1 MFTILVCGD
10 VFGQKQN
17 LELTFPALPTIGE
30 LTKRAEEC
38 FTAEAR
44 ATQPPPGMTVQE
56 FRVSRVQIY
65 DDVLLKWV
73 DLVSSTQLHEYDQVY
88 VFQPQ
93 TQWHS
98 DSQQDLPAPRP
109 PTGGQGYPSQQY
121 PPQQQY
127 SQPQYSQQP
136 AGYPS
141 QQAVPYHQQYPSAGY
156 DAAPRAHP
164 GAFQMSGPGQ
174 RPDAPPEQKADAVF
188 RDMDPQGKGYLE
200 YAELE
205 RTFREVGLDFSSNTV
220 GELFYKADL
229 NRDSRVSLDEWQNW
243 CRIYPN
249 TLDCMYF
256 RAKNTGEEGMILA
269 ELRRNQDQIAANEQQ
284 AAQLRR
290 ELAELAQN
298 SETCR
303 QRAGDQERMLNDALA
318 QRMQLTAEERDL
330 LEEEIKLERQR
341 DQMRLQQ
348 ARFKEVSDRF
358 DRDHIAKG
366 SPRRARD
373 VPPAY

>member
-1 MFTILVCGD
+1 
-10 VFGQKQN
+10 
-17 LELTFPALPTIGE
+17 
-30 LTKRAEEC
+30 
-38 FTAEAR
+38 
-44 ATQPPPGMTVQE
+44 
-56 FRVSRVQIY
+56 
-65 DDVLLKWV
+65 
-73 DLVSSTQLHEYDQVY
+73 
-88 VFQPQ
+88 
-93 TQWHS
+93 
-98 DSQQDLPAPRP
+98 
-109 PTGGQGYPSQQY
+109 
-121 PPQQQY
+121 
-127 SQPQYSQQP
+127 
-136 AGYPS
+136 
-141 QQAVPYHQQYPSAGY
+141 
-156 DAAPRAHP
+156 
-164 GAFQMSGPGQ
+164 
-174 RPDAPPEQKADAVF
+174 
-188 RDMDPQGKGYLE
+188 
-200 YAELE
+200 
-205 RTFREVGLDFSSNTV
+205 
-220 GELFYKADL
+220 
-229 NRDSRVSLDEWQNW
+229 
-243 CRIYPN
+243 
-249 TLDCMYF
+249 
-256 RAKNTGEEGMILA
+256 MILA